1 MILEKRSAKS
11 YALLSA
17 LLFAVTLLALSIGNM
32 PLIAAQLGLST
43 TTAIAIV
50 NLLSVGS
57 SVAWVIT
64 VIGMFTGV
72 GTIGSAFAAS
82 VLMLIKKQGKAK
94 AAAF

>member
-1 MILEKRSAKS
+1 MIVEKGSAKS

-17 LLFAVTLLALSIGNM
+17 ALLAVTLLTLTIGGM

-43 TTAIAIV
+43 TTSIAIV

-64 VIGMFTGV
+64 VIGMVSGV
-72 GTIGSAFAAS
+72 GTIGSAFAAT
-82 VLMLIKKQGKAK
+82 VLMLLKKKGKAK